1 MNLADV
7 HASLDAQGAMKL
19 IGAHATHVRESHVE
33 LEVDYRAEGGQQG
46 GFFHAG
52 IMAPAVDSA
61 GGYAAYSMMP
71 PGARVLSTE
80 FKLNFLRP
88 AKGEKVVCIG
98 KVIRAGKTLTVCDL
112 KVWVEAVG
120 ERKLCVKGMQTCI
133 CLAAST

>member
-1 MNLADV
+1 M
-7 HASLDAQGAMKL
+7 G
-19 IGAHATHVRESHVE
+19 T
-33 LEVDYRAEGGQQG
+33 
-46 GFFHAG
+46 
-52 IMAPAVDSA
+52 AVDSA

-71 PGARVLSTE
+71 AGARVLSTE

-98 KVIRAGKTLTVCDL
+98 KVIRAGKTLTGCDL

-120 ERKLCVKGMQTCI
+120 KRNLCVKGMQTCI